1 MSSMTFRCPH
11 CQSPHRQIKWG
22 RTPAGSQRSAA
33 TTADEFTRR
42 PRSGPAIRRRRDS
55 KPYGSTVPDL
65 NCRAVARSLGVHHQ
79 SVVNWLFQHSGAD
92 LPQTPV
98 LPLSAASSAVRPSR
112 DPAVMR
118 THPVALSGSGG

>member
-22 RTPAGSQRSAA
+22 RTPAGSQKIRCHDCGRIYTPAPKR
-33 TTADEFTRR
+33 TGHPQETRLE
-42 PRSGPAIRRRRDS
+42 AIRLYRA
-55 KPYGSTVPDL
+55 GL